1 MSDPKVE
8 ETIFK
13 YETFI
18 NDVLRED
25 LRRVQ
30 IRLEKINTET
40 SDLIQE
46 KHTIKVITDKKMHPD
61 GFKTQVNIGCNFFME
76 AAVRDT
82 STLLMN
88 LGLNTYLEFTLEEAN
103 KYLDVRIKAFEEMA
117 TALQDKA
124 AKIRAHIKMMLI
136 GIGQLQDELNME
148 DSRKRRNVHD
158 ESLYGVKER

>member
-148 DSRKRRNVHD
+148 DSRKHRNVHD

>member
-148 DSRKRRNVHD
+148 DSKRRNVHD

>member
-1 MSDPKVE
+1 MSDPKIE

-13 YETFI
+13 YENFI
-18 NDVLRED
+18 NDVLKED

-30 IRLEKINTET
+30 MRLERINSEI

-46 KHTIKVITDKKMHPD
+46 KHTIRVITDKKMHPN

-88 LGLNTYLEFTLEEAN
+88 VGLNTYLEFGLEEAN
-103 KYLDVRIKAFEEMA
+103 KYMDVRIKAFEDMA
-117 TALQDKA
+117 AALQNKA
-124 AKIRAHIKMMLI
+124 AKIKAHIKMMLI
-136 GIGQLQDELNME
+136 GIGQLQDELKI
-148 DSRKRRNVHD
+148 DPKKRRNLND
-158 ESLYGVKER
+158 EALYTPNER

>member
-1 MSDPKVE
+1 MSTPNIE

-30 IRLEKINTET
+30 IKLEKTNAEI

-46 KHTIKVITDKKMHPD
+46 KHTIRVVTDKKMHPN

-82 STLLMN
+82 SKLLMN
-88 LGLNTYLEFTLEEAN
+88 IGLNNYLEFTLEEAN
-103 KYLDVRIKAFEEMA
+103 KYLDVRIKAFEELA
-117 TALQDKA
+117 TALQNKA
-124 AKIRAHIKMMLI
+124 AKIKAHIKMMLI
-136 GIGQLQDELNME
+136 GIGQLQDEQNVE
-148 DSRKRRNVHD
+148 DPKKRRNAND
-158 ESLYGVKER
+158 ESLHGMKDR

>member
-1 MSDPKVE
+1 MPDPKVE

-148 DSRKRRNVHD
+148 DSRKRRTVHD

>member
-1 MSDPKVE
+1 MSDPKIE

-13 YETFI
+13 YENFI
-18 NDVLRED
+18 NDVLKED

-30 IRLEKINTET
+30 IRLERINSEI

-46 KHTIKVITDKKMHPD
+46 KHTIRVITDKKMHPN

-88 LGLNTYLEFTLEEAN
+88 VGLNTYLEFGLEEAN
-103 KYLDVRIKAFEEMA
+103 KYLDVRIKAFEDMA
-117 TALQDKA
+117 AALQNKA
-124 AKIRAHIKMMLI
+124 AKIKAHIKMMLI
-136 GIGQLQDELNME
+136 GIGQLQDELKI
-148 DSRKRRNVHD
+148 DPKKRRNLND
-158 ESLYGVKER
+158 EALYTPNER